1 MSIQP
6 TSQLT
11 NYFSPARQASDV
23 VDTKVES
30 PKTLEKPK
38 SKLETV
44 DESKLRETFNQF
56 VGETFFTQLIKS
68 MRSSLGKPAY
78 FHGGRAEEV
87 FQGQLDQMLSEQFA
101 ETSSDQIAAPM
112 YELFQLKRNQ

>member
-1 MSIQP
+1 MNIQP
-6 TSQLT
+6 TSQLS
-11 NYFSPARQASDV
+11 NYLPGAANAKAGTTAAPQSLNPPQ
-23 VDTKVES
+23 TK
-30 PKTLEKPK
+30 LD
-38 SKLETV
+38 LV
-44 DESKLRETFNQF
+44 DETKLRETFNQF

-68 MRSSLGKPAY
+68 MRTSVGKPAY

-112 YELFQLKRNQ
+112 FELFQLQRQP

>member
-1 MSIQP
+1 MNIQP
-6 TSQLT
+6 TAQLT
-11 NYFSPARQASDV
+11 DYFSSARQASEATRSSS
-23 VDTKVES
+23 DTQALAQ
-30 PKTLEKPK
+30 PKR
-38 SKLETV
+38 KLETV
-44 DESKLRETFNQF
+44 DETKLRETFNQF

-101 ETSSDQIAAPM
+101 ETSSDQLAAPM
-112 YELFQLKRNQ
+112 FELFQLQRQP

>member
-1 MSIQP
+1 MNIQP

-11 NYFSPARQASDV
+11 DYFSSTRRTSEATKSDNAAQKLA
-23 VDTKVES
+23 T
-30 PKTLEKPK
+30 PK

-44 DESKLRETFNQF
+44 DETKLRETFNQF

-101 ETSSDQIAAPM
+101 ESSADQFADPM
-112 YELFQLKRNQ
+112 YELFQLQRQA

>member
-6 TSQLT
+6 TSQLS
-11 NYFSPARQASDV
+11 NYFSPARQATGV
-23 VDTKVES
+23 VEEKVAAPPALDKS
-30 PKTLEKPK
+30 Q
-38 SKLETV
+38 SKLDTV
-44 DESKLRETFNQF
+44 DEEKLHETFNQF
-56 VGETFFTQLIKS
+56 VGETFFSQLIKS

-101 ETSSDQIAAPM
+101 KTSSDQIAEPM
-112 YELFQLKRNQ
+112 YELFQLQRRP